1 MDHKLNYYEQD
12 LSQLWS
18 FDAYG
23 RYGEA
28 KWEWVH
34 FPFDDDFSKPNR
46 SFRYTVEKPVKKC
59 SIVEIGP
66 AMGAGY
72 YALNQKGTIDTSD
85 YTGIE
90 ISEKGFAEAKK
101 NFPNANWIHADFTKY
116 EFTRRFDYGYERH
129 ALHHMPSPVEQV
141 RKILK
146 HINICF
152 IMTFR
157 GCIQEGTISDLE
169 KCHHRNGGY
178 GLVYLD
184 IISVPEI
191 VKVALD
197 QGFNNIRILYWGKQE
212 DISSEPGSDPF
223 MASELIGKKDYALYT
238 VRFAR
243 SLEIK
248 EPLIYSVMA
257 GKFGGLIKWFKT
269 PAEVIRLRNGVKQL
283 HSSVFI

>member
-23 RYGEA
+23 RYSEA

-101 NFPNANWIHADFTKY
+101 F
-116 EFTRRFDYGYERH
+116 
-129 ALHHMPSPVEQV
+129 S
-141 RKILK
+141 
-146 HINICF
+146 
-152 IMTFR
+152 
-157 GCIQEGTISDLE
+157 
-169 KCHHRNGGY
+169 
-178 GLVYLD
+178 
-184 IISVPEI
+184 
-191 VKVALD
+191 
-197 QGFNNIRILYWGKQE
+197 
-212 DISSEPGSDPF
+212 
-223 MASELIGKKDYALYT
+223 
-238 VRFAR
+238 
-243 SLEIK
+243 
-248 EPLIYSVMA
+248 
-257 GKFGGLIKWFKT
+257 
-269 PAEVIRLRNGVKQL
+269 
-283 HSSVFI
+283 